1 MFEDKPFQWNPEKN
15 LQLQQQRGIN
25 FEMVVQ
31 SIKEKKFLDEE
42 EQEILDFVEKGEWE
56 SIPNLEEEMN
66 RLQQSAQA
74 FLAKKNGCPVVIT
87 YDELIA
93 AQEILTAQLRD
104 SDSFPAQTIKSLL
117 DKIEVAIE
125 SY

>member
-1 MFEDKPFQWNPEKN
+1 MDDTIYNV
-15 LQLQQQRGIN
+15 I
-25 FEMVVQ
+25 
-31 SIKEKKFLDEE
+31 LDEE
-42 EQEILDFVEKGEWE
+42 EQEILDFVEKGEWK

-74 FLAKKNGCPVVIT
+74 FLAKKNGRPVVIT

-93 AQEILTAQLRD
+93 AQKILSSQLMD
-104 SDSFPAQTIKSLL
+104 SDSLPKTAQTIKSLL

>member
-1 MFEDKPFQWNPEKN
+1 MNDIIYNV
-15 LQLQQQRGIN
+15 I
-25 FEMVVQ
+25 
-31 SIKEKKFLDEE
+31 LDEE

-56 SIPNLEEEMN
+56 SIPNLQEEMH

-74 FLAKKNGCPVVIT
+74 FLARKNGRPVVIT

-93 AQEILTAQLRD
+93 AQEILTTQLRD
-104 SDSFPAQTIKSLL
+104 SDSLPAQTIKSLL

>member
-1 MFEDKPFQWNPEKN
+1 MDDNIYN
-15 LQLQQQRGIN
+15 VI
-25 FEMVVQ
+25 
-31 SIKEKKFLDEE
+31 LDEE

-56 SIPNLEEEMN
+56 SIPNLEEEMH

-74 FLAKKNGCPVVIT
+74 FLAKKHGYPIVVT
-87 YDELIA
+87 YDELMA
-93 AQEILTAQLRD
+93 AQEILSTQLMD
-104 SDSFPAQTIKSLL
+104 SDSIPKTAQTIKSLL